1 MNDSTP
7 SRSQVFPVGPPV
19 AAEHQAGRL
28 GNIERLAVMLR
39 GGDHVVLSDV
49 RRAGKSTVA
58 LAALE
63 MLEDD
68 TPTPVLVAVDLHERI
83 DSSDRLAQEIAE
95 QVALQRSRA
104 ALTGLTARRFGR
116 WLWGR
121 AKGISVPGV
130 TDQEEAMIVKGAFEL
145 LSSERPGVDNVAA
158 ALEDAERL
166 AADRESHLYVFIDE
180 AQELMTWP
188 DAQELQKE
196 LRKRMRDSDRR
207 TTYLFAGSEPSMVDS
222 MFAPDGLLEFDG
234 QHLPLSPL
242 LEDQARDDL
251 RRSFG
256 DLGFEVDPRS
266 LDHMLTAADGRPVRL
281 MLIASRACSLA
292 EVIGQQLVDTTIL
305 DQAIVEA
312 RQDRLWQQGGAS

>member
-1 MNDSTP
+1 MNDSSP
-7 SRSQVFPVGPPV
+7 RRSEVFPVGPPV
-19 AAEHQAGRL
+19 GAEHQVGRL

-68 TPTPVLVAVDLHERI
+68 EPTPVVIAVDLHERI

-104 ALTGLTARRFGR
+104 ALAEVKARRFGR

-130 TDQEEAMIVKGAFEL
+130 TDQEEAMIAKGALEL
-145 LSSERPGVDNVAA
+145 LSSQRPGVDKVTA
-158 ALEDAERL
+158 ALGDAESL
-166 AADRESHLYVFIDE
+166 AAERGSRVHVFIDE
-180 AQELMTWP
+180 AQELTKWP
-188 DAQELQKE
+188 DAEALQKE
-196 LRKRMRDSDRR
+196 LRKWMRDASRR
-207 TTYLFAGSEPSMVDS
+207 TSYLFAGSEPSMIES

-242 LEDQARDDL
+242 QEDQARADL
-251 RRSFG
+251 RRNFG
-256 DLGFEVDPRS
+256 DLGFEVDAES
-266 LDHMLTAADGRPVRL
+266 LHHMLTGADGRPVRL

-292 EVIGQQLVDTTIL
+292 EVIGQQHIDAVVI

-312 RQDRLWQQGGAS
+312 RQDRLWQQGGA